1 MNKPILQSATTRSV
15 ATATAAGTGGVLG
28 VLAWLRSQGWLPW
41 DESQDEIMAVVMATV
56 VVPLIS
62 RWIKYGVDLYR
73 EVTQ

>member
-41 DESQDEIMAVVMATV
+41 DESQDEIMAVLVATV
-56 VVPLIS
+56 VVPMLS
-62 RWIKYGVDLYR
+62 RWIKHLVDLYR